1 MLDVLDVFIPAIPT
15 AGPTAQR
22 RTGFHL
28 QSGADSAGY
37 CDNGVAA
44 DLVGGEAFSSL
55 RFASLAIQN
64 PCDAFIRI
72 QGAARRFPGRR
83 AVRAFWSSSLYPD
96 PARSSRLGVVAERVL
111 PRGDRFGPARILISV
126 DLPAPFTPTST
137 TRSPRRNG
145 CKSF

>member
-1 MLDVLDVFIPAIPT
+1 MNARFIHPRDSNRWPT
-15 AGPTAQR
+15 APR
-22 RTGFHL
+22 RTGFHP

-83 AVRAFWSSSLYPD
+83 ACG
-96 PARSSRLGVVAERVL
+96 RSGRVLCTGLREVIGLGVVAERDSPEVT
-111 PRGDRFGPARILISV
+111 GSARPGS
-126 DLPAPFTPTST
+126 
-137 TRSPRRNG
+137 
-145 CKSF
+145 